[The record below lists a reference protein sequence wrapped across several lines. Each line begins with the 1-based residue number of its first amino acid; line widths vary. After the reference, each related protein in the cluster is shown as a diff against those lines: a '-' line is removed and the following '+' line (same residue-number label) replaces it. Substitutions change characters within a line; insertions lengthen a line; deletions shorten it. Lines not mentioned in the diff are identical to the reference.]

1 MSAFLTAL
9 RVEQISDDEWRLLRA
24 LVYQSDRLERVLIV
38 PRGFVTDFA
47 SVPRLPFVFWL
58 AGGKATKAAVV
69 HDFLYR
75 KSGVTRA
82 DADAV
87 FAEAMKAT
95 GQAAWRR
102 GLMWAGLR
110 LGGWVAY
117 KNAENERETD
127 DPYKS
132 MKESE

>member
-1 MSAFLTAL
+1 MSAFLTSL
-9 RVEQISDDEWRLLRA
+9 RVEQISDEEWLLLRA
-24 LVYQSDRLERVLIV
+24 LVYQSDRLDRTLIV

-69 HDFLYR
+69 HDYLYR

-87 FAEAMKAT
+87 FAEAMKVT

-102 GLMWAGLR
+102 GLMWMGLR
-110 LGGWVAY
+110 LGGWTAY
-117 KNAENERETD
+117 KNLENERET